1 MPASGISHGP
11 CPQIAPT
18 WLVGAH
24 TPNGTAAESEAFCCP
39 SPLPVSTV
47 ILPGLL
53 TFVSRPRAG
62 FVYVAFC
69 FDVFS
74 RMING

>member
-1 MPASGISHGP
+1 MPASGMSRGP

-18 WLVGAH
+18 WLLGAH

-53 TFVSRPRAG
+53 RFVSRPGAG

-69 FDVFS
+69 FDVFL
-74 RMING
+74 G